1 MEWQHQFVL
10 GLGYWLRT
18 ETMLWLRFWG
28 GLGCCCLGFQ
38 AQILVYFEVYYVF
51 QPGETIPKHNDLKL
65 ASIPQTFR
73 PVTVDAVAELGWP
86 KSSQF
91 GACSLGFAG
100 CQIQIPAT

>member
-18 ETMLWLRFWG
+18 ETMLWLRFWDG
-28 GLGCCCLGFQ
+28 AGVLLFG
-38 AQILVYFEVYYVF
+38 VSSSDFEVYYVF

-65 ASIPQTFR
+65 APIPQTFR
-73 PVTVDAVAELGWP
+73 PVTVDAAAELGWP

-100 CQIQIPAT
+100 CQIQIPTT